1 MYPIIIL
8 SLAGI
13 LSMFIGA
20 YKLKKL
26 ALPAVLVATLAAFVA
41 NLLPENLQDAPVYSG
56 MLKFDSFAVNFSAVL
71 MGITLVIL
79 ILSRRY
85 YRDNHEHL
93 GDIYA
98 LFLFSVVGG
107 MIMVGS
113 YNLVMFF
120 VGLEILSIPL
130 YILATSERN
139 NLLSNEA
146 GLKYFLMGSFITVFL
161 LLGMVLMYGM
171 SGSFD
176 FGAISAYLS
185 STPETPALVKLGV
198 MLIMIAFIFKISAA
212 PFHFWAPDVYQG
224 SPAVIMVF
232 MATVAKTAAFGGF
245 LRFLTQAIAP
255 IGDSFTPLLAVLS
268 ALTMTVGNLMA
279 LNQNNLKRLLAFSS
293 IANAGYVMLALVGL
307 GANSSSTVL
316 YYMLVYSIA
325 NVIAIAVYLTV
336 KESLGSGSIDGLK
349 GLYQSKPLLTFC
361 LVLAM
366 LSLAGIPPLAGFIG
380 KYAVF
385 VDALHNG
392 YAWLVVLAALNSAI
406 GIFYYFRVMR
416 TAFQSPAEGPVTV
429 PYVLGYSA
437 VLVICTLVLLVL
449 GIFPNVVL
457 NGW

>member
-26 ALPAVLVATLAAFVA
+26 ALPAVLLATLAGFVA
-41 NLLPENLQDAPVYSG
+41 NFLPQNLHDAPAYSG

-71 MGITLVIL
+71 MGVTLVIL

-85 YRDNHEHL
+85 YRDTTEHL

-176 FGAISAYLS
+176 FGVISNYLS
-185 STPETPALVKLGV
+185 SVPQTAPLVKLGV

-224 SPAVIMVF
+224 SPAVIMLF
-232 MATVAKTAAFGGF
+232 MSTVAKTAAFGGF

-255 IGDSFTPLLAVLS
+255 IEDSFTPLLAVLA
-268 ALTMTVGNLMA
+268 ALTMSTGNLMA

-349 GLYQSKPLLTFC
+349 GLYQTKPLLTFC

-392 YAWLVVLAALNSAI
+392 YAWLVVLAALNSAV
-406 GIFYYFRVMR
+406 GIFYYFKVMR
-416 TAFQSPAEGPVTV
+416 TAFLSAEEGPVTV
-429 PYVLGYSA
+429 PYVLGYST

>member
-1 MYPIIIL
+1 
-8 SLAGI
+8 
-13 LSMFIGA
+13 
-20 YKLKKL
+20 
-26 ALPAVLVATLAAFVA
+26 
-41 NLLPENLQDAPVYSG
+41 
-56 MLKFDSFAVNFSAVL
+56 
-71 MGITLVIL
+71 
-79 ILSRRY
+79 
-85 YRDNHEHL
+85 
-93 GDIYA
+93 
-98 LFLFSVVGG
+98 
-107 MIMVGS
+107 MVGS

-161 LLGMVLMYGM
+161 LLGMVLVYGM

-176 FGAISAYLS
+176 FGVISAYLS
-185 STPETPALVKLGV
+185 STPTVSALVKLGV

-255 IGDSFTPLLAVLS
+255 IEDTFTPLIAVLS
-268 ALTMTVGNLMA
+268 ALTMTIGNLMA
-279 LNQNNLKRLLAFSS
+279 LNQSNLKRLLAFSS

-307 GANSSSTVL
+307 GASSSSTVL

-336 KESLGSGSIDGLK
+336 KESLGSGSIEGLK

-380 KYAVF
+380 KYAIF
-385 VDALHNG
+385 VEALHNG

-406 GIFYYFRVMR
+406 GIFYYFKVMR
-416 TAFQSPAEGPVTV
+416 MAFISSEEGPISV
-429 PYVLGYSA
+429 PYVLGYAA
-437 VLVICTLVLLVL
+437 VLVICTLALLVL
-449 GIFPNVVL
+449 GIFPNIVL
-457 NGW
+457 NSL

>member
-20 YKLKKL
+20 FKWKKA
-26 ALPAVLVATLAAFVA
+26 ALPAVLLATLAGFVA
-41 NLLPENLQDAPVYSG
+41 NLLPQNLHDVPVYSG
-56 MLKFDSFAVNFSAVL
+56 MLKFDQFAVNFSAVL

-79 ILSRRY
+79 ILSRHY
-85 YRDNHEHL
+85 YRQTTEHL

-146 GLKYFLMGSFITVFL
+146 GLKYFLLGSFISVFL

-176 FGAISAYLS
+176 FAAINAYLG
-185 STPETPALVKLGV
+185 STTEVSPLVKLGV
-198 MLIMIAFIFKISAA
+198 MLILIAFIFKIAAA

-232 MATVAKTAAFGGF
+232 MTTVAKTAAFGGF
-245 LRFLTQAIAP
+245 LRFLTEAIFP
-255 IGDSFTPLLAVLS
+255 IEDTFTPLIAILA
-268 ALTMTVGNLMA
+268 ALTMSIGNIMA
-279 LNQNNLKRLLAFSS
+279 LHQDNLKRLLAFSS
-293 IANAGYVMLALVGL
+293 IANAGYVMLSLVGL
-307 GANSSSTVL
+307 GSSSSSSIL

-325 NVIAIAVYLTV
+325 NVITIAVYLTV
-336 KESLGSGSIDGLK
+336 KESQGSGSVDGLR
-349 GLYQSKPLLTFC
+349 GLYQTKPLLTFC

-380 KYAVF
+380 KYAIF
-385 VDALHNG
+385 VDALQHG

-416 TAFQSPAEGPVTV
+416 TAFLPAEAGTISI

-437 VLVICTLVLLVL
+437 VLLICTLVLLVL
-449 GIFPNVVL
+449 GVFPNIVL
-457 NGW
+457 NGL

>member
-8 SLAGI
+8 SIAGI
-13 LSMFIGA
+13 LSMFVGA
-20 YKLKKL
+20 FKLKKV
-26 ALPAVLVATLAAFVA
+26 ALPAVLLATLAGFVA
-41 NLLPENLQDAPVYSG
+41 NLLPQNLQDAPVFSG

-71 MGITLVIL
+71 IGITLVIL

-85 YRDNHEHL
+85 YRQTTEHL

-98 LFLFSVVGG
+98 LFLFSVVGA

-130 YILATSERN
+130 YILATSEKN

-146 GLKYFLMGSFITVFL
+146 GLKYFLMGSFISVFL
-161 LLGMVLMYGM
+161 LLGMVLMYGIT
-171 SGSFD
+171 GSFD
-176 FGAISAYLS
+176 FGTISTYLS
-185 STPETPALVKLGV
+185 SSPEVPVLVKLGV

-245 LRFLTQAIAP
+245 LRFLTQAIYP
-255 IGDSFTPLLAVLS
+255 IEDIFTPLLAVLS
-268 ALTMTVGNLMA
+268 ALTMCVGNLMA
-279 LNQNNLKRLLAFSS
+279 LHQTNLKRMLAFSS

-307 GANSSSTVL
+307 GANSTSTIL

-325 NVIAIAVYLTV
+325 NVITIAVYLTV
-336 KESLGSGSIDGLK
+336 KESMGSGSIDGLK
-349 GLYQSKPLLTFC
+349 GLYQTKPLLTFC

-380 KYAVF
+380 KYALF
-385 VDALHNG
+385 VDALRNG
-392 YAWLVVLAALNSAI
+392 YAWLVILAALNSAV
-406 GIFYYFRVMR
+406 GIFYYFKVMR
-416 TAFQSPAEGPVTV
+416 TAFVASEEGPITV
-429 PYVLGYSA
+429 PYVLGYST

-449 GIFPNVVL
+449 GIFPNLIL
-457 NGW
+457 NSL